1 MRSFCTNIQEI
12 AKMRGLVERE
22 PCRSNG
28 YKRQQIFRTIEHKEI
43 ITNTTVV
50 TINLGDIIEKGIEGD
65 INININ
71 L

>member
-1 MRSFCTNIQEI
+1 MKNFCTDIQEI
-12 AKMRGLVERE
+12 AKMRGLVKGE

-28 YKRQQIFRTIEHKEI
+28 FMRQQIFRMVEPKEI
-43 ITNTTVV
+43 ITNTTVIS
-50 TINLGDIIEKGIEGD
+50 INLGDIIEKGIEGD